1 MHPTTDGVIW
11 LIAVG
16 QHLLIERCPCCG
28 YRTGCTTCPVC
39 FWTDDGR
46 TEQEL
51 DLRELDLPGGSSPNG
66 ELTLREARLNFAIYG
81 ACHRRYVDLVR
92 RPRADELP

>member
-1 MHPTTDGVIW
+1 MKHSPGVIKV
-11 LIAVG
+11 IAVG
-16 QHLLIERCPCCG
+16 QQLLINRCPCCG

-46 TEQEL
+46 TEQQENAL
-51 DLRELDLPGGSSPNG
+51 HGDANG

-81 ACHRRYVDLVR
+81 ACHRRYTELVR
-92 RPRADELP
+92 PPREDEHP

>member
-1 MHPTTDGVIW
+1 MFAVSGNVIW

-46 TEQEL
+46 TDQ
-51 DLRELDLPGGSSPNG
+51 DLDLPVDSSPNG

-92 RPRADELP
+92 QPRADELP